1 VSIHV
6 PAVKCKRLVRQGQ
19 TLTSRAKTAVGLYRL
34 GKNGKQIQRLFLSAA
49 EVFIIQYRDQIDW
62 ARSGL

>member
-1 VSIHV
+1 V

-19 TLTSRAKTAVGLYRL
+19 ALTSRAKTAVVLYRL

-49 EVFIIQYRDQIDW
+49 EVFIIQYRDQID
-62 ARSGL
+62 